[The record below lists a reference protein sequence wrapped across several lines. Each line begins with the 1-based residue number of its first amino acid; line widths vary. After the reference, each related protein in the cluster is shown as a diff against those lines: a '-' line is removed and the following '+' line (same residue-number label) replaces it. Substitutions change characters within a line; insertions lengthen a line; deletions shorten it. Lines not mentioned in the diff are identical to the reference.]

1 MQEKSNHDRIFYII
15 CGVVLLLAFLLLL
28 RAISPL
34 FDGIILGVVFA
45 YVARPIKRKLAVL
58 GGVLSSAIAT
68 LCIIIPI
75 VLIVILGISEAIR
88 QLIWLSLKQEEILS
102 KTLGLLGSDLVPA
115 DITNMIY
122 QRLPEILDYVTPILH
137 SIISIE
143 TTINMG
149 ILLLNVFVL
158 IVVAYYLLADGSK
171 IVTAI
176 LKLVPLGKEDAALQ
190 YIREVDDIIAGIY
203 VGNFFVALL
212 IGLLSVPFLFAFK
225 VPMVALI
232 ASLVFLAALVPLLAK
247 WMIWVPISIYL
258 FYTSGIYPAIAF
270 FILVLIFI
278 DVAPEFFIR
287 PKLIGLTSK
296 IHPLLLLLAFIG
308 GGITG
313 GIAGF
318 FGAPVLVGILVGS
331 YNVYTMSEKEDE
343 TEV

>member
-15 CGVVLLLAFLLLL
+15 CGIVLLLAFLLLL
-28 RAISPL
+28 RAVSPL

-45 YVARPIKRKLAVL
+45 YVARPIKRKLTVL
-58 GGVLSSAIAT
+58 GEVLSSAIAT

-88 QLIWLSLKQEEILS
+88 QLIWLSSKQEEILS

-115 DITNMIY
+115 DITNMIH

-176 LKLVPLGKEDAALQ
+176 LKLVPLGKEDVALQ

-331 YNVYTMSEKEDE
+331 YNVYTMSEKEEE

>member
-15 CGVVLLLAFLLLL
+15 CGIVLLLAFLLLL
-28 RAISPL
+28 RAVSPL

-88 QLIWLSLKQEEILS
+88 QLIWLSSNQEEILS

-176 LKLVPLGKEDAALQ
+176 LKLVPLGKEDVALQ

>member
-15 CGVVLLLAFLLLL
+15 CGIVLLLAFLLLL

-58 GGVLSSAIAT
+58 GEVLSSAIAT

-75 VLIVILGISEAIR
+75 VLIVILGIGEAIR
-88 QLIWLSLKQEEILS
+88 QLIWLSSNQEEILS

-115 DITNMIY
+115 DITNMIH

-176 LKLVPLGKEDAALQ
+176 LKLVPLGKEDVALQ

-331 YNVYTMSEKEDE
+331 YNVYTMSEKEEE

>member
-15 CGVVLLLAFLLLL
+15 CGIVLLLAFLLLL
-28 RAISPL
+28 RAVSPL

-115 DITNMIY
+115 DITNMIH

-176 LKLVPLGKEDAALQ
+176 LKLVPLGKEDVALQ

-331 YNVYTMSEKEDE
+331 YNVYTMSEKEEE

>member
-15 CGVVLLLAFLLLL
+15 CGIVLLLAFLLLL

-58 GGVLSSAIAT
+58 GEVLSSAIAT

-88 QLIWLSLKQEEILS
+88 QLIWLSSKQEEILS

-115 DITNMIY
+115 DITNMIH
-122 QRLPEILDYVTPILH
+122 QRLPEILDYVSPILH

-176 LKLVPLGKEDAALQ
+176 LKLVPLGKEDVALQ

-331 YNVYTMSEKEDE
+331 YNVYTMSEKEEE